1 MHLERNIRNKE
12 NVLLPGVINNL
23 RISNQH
29 VTCFLIPS
37 TLKIL
42 NEDVNLR
49 RVGVLQRCEEAEN
62 RWYKIAIKVRVGSWR
77 VKIWGAWRT
86 GKTGVGNGLG
96 SPYHV
101 YKLLEEINLEV
112 KR

>member
-12 NVLLPGVINNL
+12 NVLPPGVINNL

-49 RVGVLQRCEEAEN
+49 RVGFCKGVRKQRTDD
-62 RWYKIAIKVRVGSWR
+62 I
-77 VKIWGAWRT
+77 
-86 GKTGVGNGLG
+86 
-96 SPYHV
+96 
-101 YKLLEEINLEV
+101 KLL
-112 KR
+112 